1 MKDKLNITIRIADQP
16 RIYLTIPH
24 EEEEAAR
31 RAEANINELFRSWSD
46 RFKDKTPG
54 EILSMVTFRFAH
66 LYFQAEAR
74 AESVDATLASL
85 EKGLDDALLSMNPG
99 QE

>member
-16 RIYLTIPH
+16 R
-24 EEEEAAR
+24 
-31 RAEANINELFRSWSD
+31 WSD